1 MIESKSGDLLSD
13 DAEALVNA
21 VNCQGSMD
29 GGIARQFKIRF
40 PEYFRAYA
48 GLCERGEIRLGEV
61 DLYATGNSKPPFYSS
76 ISRQWLFPVRGPE
89 SRKSKAA
96 FWTSVAK
103 LKQGASAPSPFR
115 HWMRRRRT
123 GVENRAQQHRIRS
136 RRNCRAAGPA
146 LRTALNAASRRTR
159 MIDLA

>member
-48 GLCERGEIRLGEV
+48 QSCERGEIRLGEV
-61 DLYATGNSKPPFYSS
+61 DLYATGRSRPPFYFVN
-76 ISRQWLFPVRGPE
+76 FPTMALPGQKARLEDIE
-89 SRKSKAA
+89 SGLLDLGLIIEKR
-96 FWTSVAK
+96 
-103 LKQGASAPSPFR
+103 
-115 HWMRRRRT
+115 
-123 GVENRAQQHRIRS
+123 RIRS
-136 RRNCRAAGPA
+136 VAIPA
-146 LRTALNAASRRTR
+146 LGCGVGGLEWETVRNSIVSALGGIAGLRVLLFEPR
-159 MIDLA
+159 